1 MQHKKSQLMLQWRL
15 WYILQEINSLLRCL
29 WYFLPTF
36 PPFFF
41 LFFLPPSL
49 PFKLL
54 FSFRLWEFWVI
65 EELLT
70 FSNLLPYSEL
80 FLRGCA
86 ASGHLHIISRL
97 KGLLSWAAA
106 PSSLAAQLLSSLLPR
121 NISSTCLKHADP
133 LLVWFHAQS
142 QPQTSSICPWLH
154 AYPGFFIEGCR
165 QRRKDSEGTQSHQFS
180 HGMVLQGWRVGGR
193 NMSQISTCVQYR
205 PPAVKE
211 EGG

>member
-1 MQHKKSQLMLQWRL
+1 MPLILPFYFPSFLLSLFFPLSLFRL
-15 WYILQEINSLLRCL
+15 NFS
-29 WYFLPTF
+29 
-36 PPFFF
+36 F
-41 LFFLPPSL
+41 LFC
-49 PFKLL
+49 
-54 FSFRLWEFWVI
+54 LWEFWVI
-65 EELLT
+65 EELLI
-70 FSNLLPYSEL
+70 FSNLLPYSEM

-86 ASGHLHIISRL
+86 ASGHLQIISRL
-97 KGLLSWAAA
+97 KRLLSWAAA

-180 HGMVLQGWRVGGR
+180 HRMVLQGWRVGGR

-205 PPAVKE
+205 PPALRE